1 MYNSFIA
8 RCWNSFLLLFA
19 SVDDTELDCR
29 RKRVVLA
36 FCIVALGLF
45 LVPSRLLWVMSWSI
59 VAKWISGGSAAVL
72 ISNLYITKRI
82 TDQKIGL
89 FTTCQMISILIGDWL
104 SGQLLDIRTW
114 PGVVLYA
121 DLLLLC
127 NAPRRYSVILITSLV
142 PYLFLDAAERMFRFG
157 FYDIPYGSTA
167 AERAVPCDCS
177 NPPCPVS
184 AATSLL
190 KATFCIIVF
199 LLDFMVTRGFADG
212 MLTEQK
218 KLRESSEL
226 AEKVVKCLVRF
237 DLELAEDILRQSCE
251 TEMGEVLQ
259 QLLCNLRVYRPY
271 LPTALFEFE
280 DRASVDVPVPGI
292 SGEEVAVVFTDI
304 KSSSFCWEV
313 EPEAMARALRSH
325 NAAITQC
332 IDKYSGYEVKTIG
345 DSFMVAFSSI
355 VDACSFGLSVHV
367 KLLETSWPPEL
378 LAIPICM
385 PDSSGEWG
393 GLRVRIGV
401 AWGEA
406 VVEPQ
411 RTSDKF
417 DYFGPIVNQAARIE
431 NACVPGSV
439 SISESAYDE
448 LLKLST
454 EVGGVSELLSAN
466 CIQMPAVE
474 LRGIGKR
481 GLWTLVPSCLPVR
494 CLTVES
500 EISGVAMSADVRS
513 FGSGSSMS
521 SAYLSAGRRRGNDE
535 DTCLCKQTISVANIS
550 VHAVNEVTFEMNQGL
565 QRVITSL
572 ERTSGI
578 VISVVGSSVVA
589 GWNVTGRQDNHI
601 ECCFRF
607 VHYISRYETSQ
618 FTIGVSNGR
627 VCYGRVGAVGQRFVT
642 AIGPCV
648 PLSGSLCSAAKELGT
663 FCLYASTGA
672 STGDLFGCATA
683 DHFSRYL
690 RPVDEWSFTSPE
702 NCIVLVLVYQV
713 RPTEIIEQDM
723 ESSLTWGWSGDYWE
737 AFQAKDIVSIAA
749 AVESCDPVLAH
760 VLKLLSSGLH
770 LNYDYTGVTLSL

>member
-1 MYNSFIA
+1 M
-8 RCWNSFLLLFA
+8 
-19 SVDDTELDCR
+19 
-29 RKRVVLA
+29 
-36 FCIVALGLF
+36 
-45 LVPSRLLWVMSWSI
+45 
-59 VAKWISGGSAAVL
+59 
-72 ISNLYITKRI
+72 TKKI
-82 TDQKIGL
+82 TDQKIGIFAASLL
-89 FTTCQMISILIGDWL
+89 FSILVIDWIAAQAL
-104 SGQLLDIRTW
+104 WVRNW
-114 PGVVLYA
+114 PVVVIIA

-127 NAPRRYSVILITSLV
+127 NIPKSYAKALFYIVV
-142 PYLFLDAAERMFRFG
+142 PYLIFDSMERIFRFG
-157 FYDIPYGSTA
+157 FYDIPYGATM
-167 AERAVPCDCS
+167 ELRLRPCECDK
-177 NPPCPVS
+177 PPCRVS
-184 AATSLL
+184 AVHAIADAIMS
-190 KATFCIIVF
+190 CSIF
-199 LLDFMVTRGFADG
+199 LLDFMVTRGFAEG
-212 MLTEQK
+212 MLSEQK

-237 DLELAEDILRQSCE
+237 DLELAEEILRQSCE

-304 KSSSFCWEV
+304 KSSSFCWEA

-332 IDKYSGYEVKTIG
+332 MDKYSGYEVKTIG

-454 EVGGVSELLSAN
+454 EDGGVSELLSAN

-481 GLWTLVPSCLPVR
+481 EPMSTIPSCLPVR
-494 CLTVES
+494 CLTVEY
-500 EISGVAMSADVRS
+500 EITGVALLLNEKS
-513 FGSGSSMS
+513 FKSIESVSYPISSS
-521 SAYLSAGRRRGNDE
+521 ICSRRNTDNN
-535 DTCLCKQTISVANIS
+535 TIGKPIIGVAR
-550 VHAVNEVTFEMNQGL
+550 VFVPTVEGEVTFEMNQGL

-642 AIGPCV
+642 AIGSCV

-663 FCLYASTGA
+663 FCLYASTDEYLSSA
-672 STGDLFGCATA
+672 TCHHFGDAI
-683 DHFSRYL
+683 
-690 RPVDEWSFTSPE
+690 RPVDEWKFTSS
-702 NCIVLVLVYQV
+702 VVV
-713 RPTEIIEQDM
+713 
-723 ESSLTWGWSGDYWE
+723 YWE
-737 AFQAKDIVSIAA
+737 AFQAKDVISIAA
-749 AVESCDPVLAH
+749 VEGRDPVLTKVAH
-760 VLKLLSSGLH
+760 LLTTNAQLKHITILE
-770 LNYDYTGVTLSL
+770 

>member
-1 MYNSFIA
+1 MYSSFIA

-29 RKRVVLA
+29 RKRVMLA
-36 FCIVALGLF
+36 FSVVGLAVFAFPTKHWADFSWQVA
-45 LVPSRLLWVMSWSI
+45 
-59 VAKWISGGSAAVL
+59 AKWLGGGGSL
-72 ISNLYITKRI
+72 ILIINLYITKKI

-89 FTTCQMISILIGDWL
+89 YTICQMISILLGDWV
-104 SGQLLDIRTW
+104 SGQVLDIRAW
-114 PGVVLYA
+114 PGVVVFA

-142 PYLFLDAAERMFRFG
+142 PYLFLDATERTLRFG

-177 NPPCPVS
+177 NPPCPIGTVR
-184 AATSLL
+184 SLL
-190 KATFCIIVF
+190 KATYCISIF
-199 LLDFMVTRGFADG
+199 MLDFMVTRGFADG
-212 MLTEQK
+212 MLKEQK

-304 KSSSFCWEV
+304 KSSSFCWEAA
-313 EPEAMARALRSH
+313 PEAMARALRSH

-454 EVGGVSELLSAN
+454 EDGGVSELLSAN

-481 GLWTLVPSCLPVR
+481 RLWTLVPSCLPVR

-500 EISGVAMSADVRS
+500 MVTGNPMETDNQIVAMSGDVRS
-513 FGSGSSMS
+513 FESGSSVS
-521 SAYLSAGRRRGNDE
+521 SAYMSVGRRKSYDG
-535 DTCLCKQTISVANIS
+535 DTSLSCPIIGIAHIS
-550 VHAVNEVTFEMNQGL
+550 VHAVNEIAFEMNQGL

-663 FCLYASTGA
+663 FCLYASTDEYLSSA
-672 STGDLFGCATA
+672 TCQRLSCA
-683 DHFSRYL
+683 L
-690 RPVDEWSFTSPE
+690 RPVDIWTYSCSTLPIS
-702 NCIVLVLVYQV
+702 IYQV
-713 RPTEIIEQDM
+713 RPEGTTIED
-723 ESSLTWGWSGDYWE
+723 LTSNNNTWEWSDDYWE
-737 AFQAKDIVSIAA
+737 AFQAKDVISIAA
-749 AVESCDPVLAH
+749 VEGRDPVLTKVAH
-760 VLKLLSSGLH
+760 LLTTNAQLKHITILE
-770 LNYDYTGVTLSL
+770 

>member
-29 RKRVVLA
+29 RKRVMLV
-36 FCIVALGLF
+36 FCIVGLANF
-45 LVPSRLLWVMSWSI
+45 MTPSPFWGISWPV
-59 VAKWISGGSAAVL
+59 VAKWLGGVSSL
-72 ISNLYITKRI
+72 ILIINLYITKKI

-89 FTTCQMISILIGDWL
+89 FAICHMIAIGIGDWL
-104 SGQLLDIRTW
+104 TSQVLDIRIW

-127 NAPRRYSVILITSLV
+127 NVPRSYSVILITSLF
-142 PYLFLDAAERMFRFG
+142 PYLFLDATERTLRFG
-157 FYDIPYGSTA
+157 FYDLPYGSTA

-184 AATSLL
+184 AATAYSR
-190 KATFCIIVF
+190 AIYCFSIF
-199 LLDFMVTRGFADG
+199 MLDFIITRGFADG
-212 MLTEQK
+212 MLKEQK

-304 KSSSFCWEV
+304 KSSSFCWEAA
-313 EPEAMARALRSH
+313 PEAMARALRSH

-454 EVGGVSELLSAN
+454 EDGGVSELLSAN

-481 GLWTLVPSCLPVR
+481 RLWTLVPSCLPVR

-500 EISGVAMSADVRS
+500 EITGVAMSADVKS
-513 FGSGSSMS
+513 FKSIESVSTICSSKKCADDDTMDKPTIGVAHVS
-521 SAYLSAGRRRGNDE
+521 IPSNDGE
-535 DTCLCKQTISVANIS
+535 IA
-550 VHAVNEVTFEMNQGL
+550 FEMNQGL

-663 FCLYASTGA
+663 FCLYASTDEYL
-672 STGDLFGCATA
+672 SSATCQR
-683 DHFSRYL
+683 FSRAL
-690 RPVDEWSFTSPE
+690 RPVDIWTYSCSTLPIS
-702 NCIVLVLVYQV
+702 IYQV
-713 RPTEIIEQDM
+713 RPEGTTIED
-723 ESSLTWGWSGDYWE
+723 LTSNNNTWEWSDDYWE
-737 AFQAKDIVSIAA
+737 AFQAKDVISIAA
-749 AVESCDPVLAH
+749 VEGRDPVLTKVAH
-760 VLKLLSSGLH
+760 LLTTNAQLKHITILE
-770 LNYDYTGVTLSL
+770 

>member
-1 MYNSFIA
+1 MTLCILEVWEWFLNLFKSPEDSELDARRKKIVISFSLVGLMICILSIGYVERFTWDKGSMWVSGCVSFSMLTNMYLTKKILNKNIA
-8 RCWNSFLLLFA
+8 LYTSLLIFAILVGDWCTAQVSGTRAWPVVVLFA
-19 SVDDTELDCR
+19 D
-29 RKRVVLA
+29 
-36 FCIVALGLF
+36 
-45 LVPSRLLWVMSWSI
+45 M
-59 VAKWISGGSAAVL
+59 
-72 ISNLYITKRI
+72 
-82 TDQKIGL
+82 
-89 FTTCQMISILIGDWL
+89 
-104 SGQLLDIRTW
+104 
-114 PGVVLYA
+114 
-121 DLLLLC
+121 LLLC
-127 NAPRRYSVILITSLV
+127 NVPKSYTKTLICVVV
-142 PYLFLDAAERMFRFG
+142 PYLMFDCTERIFRFG
-157 FYDIPYGSTA
+157 YYDLPYTFPK
-167 AERAVPCDCS
+167 EDRYLPCDCD
-177 NPPCPVS
+177 NPPCPRHPLPCFID
-184 AATSLL
+184 ATLAS
-190 KATFCIIVF
+190 CVF
-199 LLDFMVTRGFADG
+199 LMDFMITRGFAEG
-212 MLTEQK
+212 MLSEQK

-237 DLELAEDILRQSCE
+237 DLELAEEILRQSCE

-304 KSSSFCWEV
+304 KSSSFCWEAA
-313 EPEAMARALRSH
+313 PEAMARALRSH

-454 EVGGVSELLSAN
+454 EDGGVSELLSAN

-481 GLWTLVPSCLPVR
+481 RLWTLVPSCLPVR
-494 CLTVES
+494 CLTVEY
-500 EISGVAMSADVRS
+500 EITGVAMAADNCS
-513 FGSGSSMS
+513 FSSINSVSTYISTTMS
-521 SAYLSAGRRRGNDE
+521 LSRRNTEERLSRPIIG
-535 DTCLCKQTISVANIS
+535 VAHVSIPS
-550 VHAVNEVTFEMNQGL
+550 SEGEVTFEMNQGL

-607 VHYISRYETSQ
+607 VHYISRYGTSQ

-663 FCLYASTGA
+663 FCLYASTDEYL
-672 STGDLFGCATA
+672 SSATCQR
-683 DHFSRYL
+683 FSSAL
-690 RPVDEWSFTSPE
+690 RPVDEWSFLHSDGS
-702 NCIVLVLVYQV
+702 LSVLVYQV
-713 RPTEIIEQDM
+713 RPRALVSEVPVGLQEGDN
-723 ESSLTWGWSGDYWE
+723 TWEWSDDYWV
-737 AFQAKDIVSIAA
+737 AFQAKDVISIAA
-749 AVESCDPVLAH
+749 VAGDPLLKK
-760 VLKLLSSGLH
+760 VLKLLSTGNH
-770 LNYDYTGVTLSL
+770 LNHVVFL

>member
-1 MYNSFIA
+1 MFGESISILNIWKCFLKPFTSVDDSSLDRQRKELLLISSLVGFVTFTLTIEVDFNFSWLKVSIWTNG
-8 RCWNSFLLLFA
+8 CSSFLL
-19 SVDDTELDCR
+19 
-29 RKRVVLA
+29 
-36 FCIVALGLF
+36 F
-45 LVPSRLLWVMSWSI
+45 L
-59 VAKWISGGSAAVL
+59 
-72 ISNLYITKRI
+72 NLYITKKI
-82 TDQKIGL
+82 TNKKIGA
-89 FTTCQMISILIGDWL
+89 FSAAMVISILVADWTAAQIL
-104 SGQLLDIRTW
+104 WVRVW
-114 PGVVLYA
+114 PLVVIIA
-121 DLLLLC
+121 DLMLVC
-127 NAPRRYSVILITSLV
+127 KVPKSYSKTLIRVVV
-142 PYLFLDAAERMFRFG
+142 PYLIFDGFERMLRFG
-157 FYDIPYGSTA
+157 FYDLPYGASKSRRRFVFSC
-167 AERAVPCDCS
+167 E
-177 NPPCPVS
+177 NPPCPILPSVAVS
-184 AATSLL
+184 DVILSTS
-190 KATFCIIVF
+190 VF
-199 LLDFMVTRGFADG
+199 MLDFIITRGFADG
-212 MLTEQK
+212 MLKEQK

-251 TEMGEVLQ
+251 TEMEEVLQ

-304 KSSSFCWEV
+304 KSSSFCWEA

-332 IDKYSGYEVKTIG
+332 MDKYSGYEVKTIG

-454 EVGGVSELLSAN
+454 EDGGVSELLSAN

-481 GLWTLVPSCLPVR
+481 RLWTLVPSCLPVR

-500 EISGVAMSADVRS
+500 EITGVAMSADVRS
-513 FGSGSSMS
+513 FKSIESVSTICSSKKCADDDTMDKPTIGVAHVS
-521 SAYLSAGRRRGNDE
+521 IPSNDG
-535 DTCLCKQTISVANIS
+535 
-550 VHAVNEVTFEMNQGL
+550 EVTFEMNQGL

-663 FCLYASTGA
+663 FCLYASTDEYL
-672 STGDLFGCATA
+672 SSATCQR
-683 DHFSRYL
+683 FSRAL
-690 RPVDEWSFTSPE
+690 RPVDEWSYSSGLS
-702 NCIVLVLVYQV
+702 VLVCEVKFEALA
-713 RPTEIIEQDM
+713 M
-723 ESSLTWGWSGDYWE
+723 ESEEANCEENTTWGWSDDYWE
-737 AFQAKDIVSIAA
+737 AFQAKDVISIAA
-749 AVESCDPVLAH
+749 VVGDPLLKK
-760 VLKLLSSGLH
+760 VLKLLSSGTH
-770 LNYDYTGVTLSL
+770 LNYSFVMA